1 MYQSKGISLTPAQQN
16 LIELWGKLAY
26 AWGVGPTMAQ
36 LFALL
41 YVFPEPL
48 DTDTLMEVLQ
58 ISRGNVSINLR
69 KLLDW
74 KLIHKIDLPGTR
86 RALYTAERD
95 IWLIATRII
104 QKRLEREITP
114 IQHFLKDALENQAT
128 TLDAHTT
135 QSLRQMLEVV
145 EAIHL
150 VTQIAIPV
158 LMTNERQRVM
168 NLLAHWQRRFG
179 QEKRSGDNIP
189 GSNAGGSV

>member
-1 MYQSKGISLTPAQQN
+1 MYQSKGISLTPAQQK
-16 LIELWGKLAY
+16 LIELWGKLAH

-41 YVFPEPL
+41 YVYPEPL
-48 DTDTLMEVLQ
+48 DTDTLIEVLQ

-74 KLIHKIDLPGTR
+74 KLIHKIDLPSTR

-104 QKRLEREITP
+104 QRRLEREITP
-114 IQHFLKDALENQAT
+114 IQHLLKDLLENQAT

-135 QSLRQMLEVV
+135 HSLSQMLEVV

-150 VTQIAIPV
+150 VTQVAIPV
-158 LMTNERQRVM
+158 LVTNERQRVV

-179 QEKRSGDNIP
+179 REKGSGNNTP
-189 GSNAGGSV
+189 GPNSGSSL